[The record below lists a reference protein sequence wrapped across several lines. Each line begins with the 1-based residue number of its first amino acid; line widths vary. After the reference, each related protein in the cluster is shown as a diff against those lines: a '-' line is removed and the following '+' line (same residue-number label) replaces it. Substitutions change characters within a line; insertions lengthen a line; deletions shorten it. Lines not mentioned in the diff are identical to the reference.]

1 VELAGAPGGEMRAL
15 LRLEVPAVA
24 AYVGLTRTIVTNLAA
39 SLPGIDDDRLDDL
52 RIAVSEACTS
62 AIDAHDPTDDDDLV
76 VVRCELDDDALYVQI
91 DDRADGADRQALT
104 EEDDPGGERGWGLQL
119 IRALVD
125 DATFHFAGQ
134 RSSVRLTV
142 KLVHEGD

>member
-1 VELAGAPGGEMRAL
+1 MDLANAVDGESRTL

-62 AIDAHDPTDDDDLV
+62 AIDAHEPGDDDLV
-76 VVRCELDDDALYVQI
+76 VVRCDLDDDALYVQI
-91 DDRADGADRQALT
+91 DDRADASDRQALT
-104 EEDDPGGERGWGLQL
+104 EQDEPEGERGWGLQL

-134 RSSVRLTV
+134 RTSVRLTV
-142 KLVHEGD
+142 KLFHDLD

>member
-1 VELAGAPGGEMRAL
+1 MRSL
-15 LRLEVPAVA
+15 LRLEVPAVP

-62 AIDAHDPTDDDDLV
+62 AIEAHEPGEDEIV
-76 VVRCELDDDALYVQI
+76 VVRCEMDDDALYVQI
-91 DDRADGADRQALT
+91 DDSADAADRQALT
-104 EEDDPGGERGWGLQL
+104 EEEDPAGERGWGLQL

-134 RSSVRLTV
+134 RTSVRLTV
-142 KLVHEGD
+142 KLVDELD

>member
-1 VELAGAPGGEMRAL
+1 MELAGAPGDEARTM
-15 LRLEVPAVA
+15 LRLEVPPVP

-62 AIDAHDPTDDDDLV
+62 AIDAHEPGDTDPV
-76 VVRCELDDDALYVQI
+76 VVRCDVDGDALYVQI
-91 DDRADGADRQALT
+91 DDRAGPADRPALT
-104 EEDDPGGERGWGLQL
+104 AESPEGERGWGLQL

-125 DATFHFAGQ
+125 DASFDFAGD
-134 RSSVRLTV
+134 RTSVRLTV
-142 KLVHEGD
+142 KLVDDEP

>member
-1 VELAGAPGGEMRAL
+1 VDLAGASGGEARAL
-15 LRLEVPAVA
+15 LRLEVPAEP

-62 AIDAHDPTDDDDLV
+62 AIDAHGPADDDLV
-76 VVRCELDDDALYVQI
+76 VVRCEMDDDALYVQI
-91 DDRADGADRQALT
+91 DDRADGSDRQALT
-104 EEDDPGGERGWGLQL
+104 EEDDPSGERGWGLQL

-125 DATFHFAGQ
+125 DASFHFVGQ
-134 RSSVRLTV
+134 RTSVRLTV
-142 KLVHEGD
+142 KLVHEVD

>member
-1 VELAGAPGGEMRAL
+1 MELGGALAGEVRAL
-15 LRLEVPAVA
+15 LRLEVPAVP

-39 SLPGIDDDRLDDL
+39 SLQGIDDDRLDDL

-62 AIDAHDPTDDDDLV
+62 AIDAHEAGDDELV
-76 VVRCELDDDALYVQI
+76 VVRCETDDDALYVQI
-91 DDRADGADRQALT
+91 DDRADASDRQALT
-104 EEDDPGGERGWGLQL
+104 EEDDPAGERGWGLQL

-125 DATFHFAGQ
+125 DATFQFAGQ
-134 RSSVRLTV
+134 RTSVRLTV

>member
-1 VELAGAPGGEMRAL
+1 M
-15 LRLEVPAVA
+15 LRLEVPAVP

-62 AIDAHDPTDDDDLV
+62 AIEAHEPGEDDLV
-76 VVRCELDDDALYVQI
+76 VVECEVDDDALYVQI
-91 DDRADGADRQALT
+91 DDRADPADRQALAQ
-104 EEDDPGGERGWGLQL
+104 EDEPEGERGWGLQL

-134 RSSVRLTV
+134 RTSVRLTV
-142 KLVHEGD
+142 KLEPDAD